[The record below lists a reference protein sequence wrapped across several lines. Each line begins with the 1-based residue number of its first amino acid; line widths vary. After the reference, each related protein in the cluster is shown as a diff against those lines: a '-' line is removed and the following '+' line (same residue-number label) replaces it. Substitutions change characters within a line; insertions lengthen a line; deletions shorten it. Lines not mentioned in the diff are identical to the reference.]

1 MHPMQIPG
9 LPYCEEC
16 GEVRVP
22 HVLNRY
28 LRPPHRETIKKLPVV
43 RSFVRL
49 AEGLERYVDT
59 ALTPE
64 RMLILMRVLARLRLG
79 VLSDTVSAV
88 DNTRTQALYEGARA
102 AQVRL
107 YQCHVLGVPVCFVA
121 EKDDAGMTHRILFHI
136 IPRPRHFVSP
146 SLTWM
151 DDKGKLKDALRNA
164 GLPHA
169 EGGTVSRE
177 DEAVALFRMI
187 GRPVIAKP
195 HSGSRGRHTTL
206 DIRTESEVRR
216 AFRIGA
222 QISPK
227 VVIEAYL
234 KGTVHRVTL
243 VGGKPVAVARREYP
257 HVWGD
262 GVHTVRELVAI
273 ENVKPYRNG
282 NHFRKIDIR
291 HRAETALEKQGY
303 TFDSIPNEGT
313 MVILND
319 KNSRLHGTLTEDV
332 TESTHPDNLDLFRA
346 LGKMLGD
353 PIVGVDFMIGDMKR
367 SWRIQPDAGFLE
379 CNSMP
384 FIDVHHKVVSG
395 KEINVAKYLW
405 EEVFDKKYR
414 KHE

>member
-1 MHPMQIPG
+1 MQIPG

-28 LRPPHRETIKKLPVV
+28 LRPPQAETMKKLP
-43 RSFVRL
+43 FVRTFVSL
-49 AEGLERYVDT
+49 ADRLEKYVGT

-64 RMLILMRVLARLRLG
+64 RMLRIMRVLVRLKLG
-79 VLSDTVSAV
+79 TLHDAV
-88 DNTRTQALYEGARA
+88 RAGDNTRTQALYEGATP

-107 YQCHVLGVPVCFVA
+107 YQCHILGVPVCFIA
-121 EKDDAGMTHRILFHI
+121 EKEEEGKTYRVLFHI
-136 IPRPRHFVSP
+136 IPRPRDFVSP
-146 SLTWM
+146 SLDWM

-169 EGGTVSRE
+169 EGGTATDE
-177 DEAVALFRMI
+177 DEAVKLYQMI

-206 DIRTESEVRR
+206 DIRTEPEVRR

-243 VGGKPVAVARREYP
+243 VGGEPVAVARREYP
-257 HVWGD
+257 HVIGD
-262 GVHTVRELVAI
+262 GMRSVEELVGL
-273 ENVKPYRNG
+273 ENAQPYRNG
-282 NHFRKIDIR
+282 NHFRKIDMR
-291 HRAETALEKQGY
+291 HRSEEALRKQNL
-303 TFDSIPNEGT
+303 TLDSVPEAGR

-332 TESTHPDNLDLFRA
+332 TDTTHPDNLDLFRA
-346 LGKMLGD
+346 LGKVLGD
-353 PIVGVDFMIGDMKR
+353 PIMGVDFMIGDMKR

-379 CNSMP
+379 VNSMP

-414 KHE
+414 I